1 MPSTVQ
7 RRCLAEA
14 PEDALG
20 LVLHVDQL
28 HQETQCG
35 QLALRPHQL
44 LLKAE
49 DRSLEE
55 LVPPLQMVSMAF
67 GAGSAIA
74 RRAVDAVLGRPTVQH
89 EKAAS
94 PASGAATDSATG
106 PTSKGSDACTT
117 HVKAF
122 QDCINNYESDISK
135 CQFYMDMLN
144 ECRQGS
150 GAVSR

>member
-1 MPSTVQ
+1 MNGHLHKPISFKLIWLKV
-7 RRCLAEA
+7 LNL
-14 PEDALG
+14 PVALV

-28 HQETQCG
+28 HQEIQCR
-35 QLALRPHQL
+35 QLALRP
-44 LLKAE
+44 
-49 DRSLEE
+49 
-55 LVPPLQMVSMAF
+55 PPAPAQGGGLMLGGIGATIADGMTF

-74 RRAVDAVLGRPTVQH
+74 RRAVDAVLGCPTVQH

-94 PASGAATDSATG
+94 PADSVSG

-144 ECRQGS
+144 ECRRCS
-150 GAVSR
+150 GAVM